1 MEAAAAPLLQRS
13 GDDSDKGG
21 CLRPGESVESVVAL
35 EHGSLGVWECP
46 RPCEFDGLVPLGPR

>member
-1 MEAAAAPLLQRS
+1 LQRS